1 MKSVHFGH
9 RGVALHAMSAIDI
22 ALYDLAGKIL
32 GQPVHK
38 LLGGAFRDRVPVY
51 ASALMPWT
59 LDGVRELVSS
69 YREQGYRRRQARLGA
84 DRRRRPAGRRRSS
97 APRARHADPIVDL
110 MIDAGRV
117 WTWKQALQMS
127 RRFEEF
133 ELSWLEEPLPVDD
146 LDGYARLCEHS
157 ALRIASAENET
168 TIFAF
173 REWIERAGLDIVQ
186 PDLARCGGFT
196 QGRRIAALTW
206 ERNRA
211 MVPHAF
217 STGILVAASL
227 HMTAAMPHG
236 TLTEFSV
243 ADGPLVRD
251 LLLDPFA
258 LESDGT
264 VLVPTGPGLG
274 IELEPE
280 RRRALPRG
288 AMSFG
293 ADAGHLRTYGD
304 SCRSAASLRPH
315 APATR
320 PPTGDWSSRTAPSC
334 TPTATAC
341 WARST
346 MPRTRCRTR
355 SFARGADSRGSRVE
369 ARRATGS
376 TGSRRTR
383 AWTSRRAG
391 RSACCRSTPFRR
403 CAGRGSRST
412 ARRVGVDRG
421 VSRSGARRARGS
433 AAPEARY
440 ELRESLE
447 LAFVAALQHLPA
459 RQTRGA
465 DPARG
470 ARASPLRRPPPC
482 SSSRFRR

>member
-1 MKSVHFGH
+1 MRITRVESIVLRLPEIELRADGTQDAFIVRIETDEGLFGIGEADTAPVVAQAAIDMPASHMIAQGLGELLVGRDPLDIEPIWHDLYLKSMHFGH
-9 RGVALHAMSAIDI
+9 RGVALHAISAIDI

-32 GQPVHK
+32 GLPVHK

-69 YREQGYRRRQARLGA
+69 YREHGYRAVKLGWGPIGQDARQDVDLVRTARETCGPDL
-84 DRRRRPAGRRRSS
+84 
-97 APRARHADPIVDL
+97 DL

-133 ELSWLEEPLPVDD
+133 ELAWLEEPLPVDD
-146 LDGYARLCEHS
+146 LDGYARLCEQS
-157 ALRIASAENET
+157 SLRIASAENET

-173 REWIERAGLDIVQ
+173 REWVERAGLDIVQ

-251 LLLDPFA
+251 LLLDPFT

-274 IELEPE
+274 IELN
-280 RRRALPRG
+280 
-288 AMSFG
+288 
-293 ADAGHLRTYGD
+293 
-304 SCRSAASLRPH
+304 
-315 APATR
+315 
-320 PPTGDWSSRTAPSC
+320 PSV
-334 TPTATAC
+334 
-341 WARST
+341 
-346 MPRTRCRTR
+346 
-355 SFARGADSRGSRVE
+355 VE
-369 ARRATGS
+369 
-376 TGSRRTR
+376 
-383 AWTSRRAG
+383 
-391 RSACCRSTPFRR
+391 
-403 CAGRGSRST
+403 
-412 ARRVGVDRG
+412 
-421 VSRSGARRARGS
+421 
-433 AAPEARY
+433 
-440 ELRESLE
+440 
-447 LAFVAALQHLPA
+447 
-459 RQTRGA
+459 
-465 DPARG
+465 
-470 ARASPLRRPPPC
+470 
-482 SSSRFRR
+482 RFRVA

>member
-1 MKSVHFGH
+1 MRITRVEPIVLRLPEIELRADGTQDAFIVRIETDEGLFGIGEADTAPPVARAAIEMPASHSIAQGLGELLIGRNPLEIEPIWHDLYEKSVHFGH

-32 GQPVHK
+32 GQPVHV

-69 YREQGYRRRQARLGA
+69 YRGQGYRAVKLGWGPIGQDARQDVDLVRTAREACGPDL
-84 DRRRRPAGRRRSS
+84 
-97 APRARHADPIVDL
+97 DL

-168 TIFAF
+168 TIYAF

-196 QGRRIAALTW
+196 QARRIAALTF
-206 ERNRA
+206 EKNRA

-243 ADGPLVRD
+243 ADGALVRD
-251 LLLDPFA
+251 LLQDPFR
-258 LESDGT
+258 LEPDGT

-274 IELEPE
+274 IELNQ
-280 RRRALPRG
+280 A
-288 AMSFG
+288 
-293 ADAGHLRTYGD
+293 
-304 SCRSAASLRPH
+304 
-315 APATR
+315 
-320 PPTGDWSSRTAPSC
+320 
-334 TPTATAC
+334 
-341 WARST
+341 
-346 MPRTRCRTR
+346 
-355 SFARGADSRGSRVE
+355 V
-369 ARRATGS
+369 
-376 TGSRRTR
+376 
-383 AWTSRRAG
+383 
-391 RSACCRSTPFRR
+391 
-403 CAGRGSRST
+403 
-412 ARRVGVDRG
+412 VDRF
-421 VSRSGARRARGS
+421 R
-433 AAPEARY
+433 
-440 ELRESLE
+440 
-447 LAFVAALQHLPA
+447 VA
-459 RQTRGA
+459 
-465 DPARG
+465 
-470 ARASPLRRPPPC
+470 
-482 SSSRFRR
+482 